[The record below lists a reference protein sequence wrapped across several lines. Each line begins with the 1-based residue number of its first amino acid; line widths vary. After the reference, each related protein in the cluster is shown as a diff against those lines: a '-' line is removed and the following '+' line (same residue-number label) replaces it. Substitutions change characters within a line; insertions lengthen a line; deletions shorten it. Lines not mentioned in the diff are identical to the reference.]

1 MNIAPL
7 LEIIAEAT
15 PDRIALTC
23 GEVNLTYRQ
32 LLERATAAATVFREA
47 GVQTVGYMDV
57 NSPAFPVAMFG
68 AALADLPL
76 APINYRLHDEQ
87 VRSLAARLA
96 PSLIV
101 SGSEGKVRL
110 SDLEGVVTIDATE
123 LLEAERIETSTSRD
137 PEAEDVAVLL
147 FTSGTTG
154 EPKAAVLRHRHLSS
168 YILASVEPFSADEDE
183 AALVSVPPYH
193 VAGVAGALSAIYAGR
208 RIVYLPQFDPER
220 WIETA
225 RLESISHAMV
235 VPTMLRRLLALLP
248 EEASTKLPSLR
259 HISYGGGR
267 MPLPV
272 IESAMRKLPT
282 VDFVNAYGLTETSST
297 IAVLAPEDHRSAHA
311 STEPT
316 IRERLTS
323 VGKPLPH
330 LEVSI
335 RDALGEPLGAGERGE
350 IWVRG
355 DQVAGEYRG
364 HGNQLVDGWFPT
376 RDAGRL
382 DHDGYLYL
390 DGRID
395 EVIVRGGENISP
407 GEVEAVIQSH
417 PGVREV
423 AVFGVSDLEW
433 GEVVCAAVV
442 ADPHYVSVRE
452 IQDLVR
458 SHLRSSRV
466 PELVFF
472 KDELPHNEMGKLLRR
487 ELRSEFAPVSEEAAR
502 G

>member
-123 LLEAERIETSTSRD
+123 FLEAERIETSTSRD

-248 EEASTKLPSLR
+248 E
-259 HISYGGGR
+259 
-267 MPLPV
+267 
-272 IESAMRKLPT
+272 
-282 VDFVNAYGLTETSST
+282 D
-297 IAVLAPEDHRSAHA
+297 A
-311 STEPT
+311 STELPEPPT
-316 IRERLTS
+316 HLLRGRPHAAARDRVGNAEAAGRRLRQRIRLDR
-323 VGKPLPH
+323 
-330 LEVSI
+330 
-335 RDALGEPLGAGERGE
+335 
-350 IWVRG
+350 
-355 DQVAGEYRG
+355 
-364 HGNQLVDGWFPT
+364 NQLNHRSSGARRSPERSCFDG
-376 RDAGRL
+376 A
-382 DHDGYLYL
+382 DH
-390 DGRID
+390 
-395 EVIVRGGENISP
+395 P
-407 GEVEAVIQSH
+407 GEAD
-417 PGVREV
+417 VRRQ
-423 AVFGVSDLEW
+423 ATST
-433 GEVVCAAVV
+433 
-442 ADPHYVSVRE
+442 S
-452 IQDLVR
+452 
-458 SHLRSSRV
+458 
-466 PELVFF
+466 
-472 KDELPHNEMGKLLRR
+472 
-487 ELRSEFAPVSEEAAR
+487 
-502 G
+502 